1 MQREIVERTMRAQ
14 ATLDAETERIRQLR
28 DLERD
33 APTTL
38 VELPSRIEAVE
49 DRLPTARATLEGLTV
64 YAPTAWQPVAGHIE
78 EAEKG
83 LAGAR
88 HAVTLG
94 SAAMARNDRPEVAL
108 ATREALEGV
117 TGAAELL
124 DAIEALRTTI
134 ADAEKRLPAE
144 LAEADRDL
152 RDTRTAL
159 AELGQL
165 DPGVAGR
172 VREAERAI
180 DQAHEAARQRP
191 ADPVDAL
198 RLATEAHRTADA
210 TLLTA
215 RDLAAA
221 RDRLE
226 AAAASSVGTASAEV
240 DRAATFIASRRRGV
254 GDAARTRLAEARR
267 HLDAASGIAATDPGA
282 AIESAKRAQQLA
294 TEAYELAA
302 SDFSDWDQGGPG
314 WGQRGGTSDGDAT
327 AQILGQILG
336 GVIGGFIRSG
346 GGGGWGGSPWGGRS
360 RGGGGFPDLG
370 GGLGGGWGRG
380 GGFGTGGF
388 GGGGGGGGRGRG
400 GRW

>member
-1 MQREIVERTMRAQ
+1 MQREIVERTTRAQ
-14 ATLDAETERIRQLR
+14 AMLDAETGRIRQLR

-38 VELPSRIEAVE
+38 VELPGRIEAVE
-49 DRLPTARATLEGLTV
+49 DRLTPARATLDGLKA
-64 YAPTAWQPVAGHIE
+64 YAASAWQPVAGHLE

-88 HAVTLG
+88 NAVTVG
-94 SAAMARNDRPEVAL
+94 SAAMARDDRPTVAL

-117 TGAAELL
+117 TGAGQLL

-134 ADAEKRLPAE
+134 ADAEARLPQE

-152 RDTRTAL
+152 RDTRSAL

-172 VREAERAI
+172 VRDAERAL
-180 DQAHEAARQRP
+180 DQAHDAARAQP
-191 ADPVDAL
+191 ADPVAAL
-198 RLATEAHRTADA
+198 RLATDAHRTADA
-210 TLLTA
+210 ALLMA
-215 RDLAAA
+215 RDAVAAH
-221 RDRLE
+221 DRLE
-226 AAAASSVGTASAEV
+226 ATAESSIRTASAEI
-240 DRAATFIASRRRGV
+240 DRTATFIAQRRRGV
-254 GDAARTRLAEARR
+254 GEAARTRLAEAQR
-267 HLDAASGIAATDPGA
+267 HLDAASAVATTDPQAAAEGA
-282 AIESAKRAQQLA
+282 QRAQRLAVEAYQLA
-294 TEAYELAA
+294 S

-314 WGQRGGTSDGDAT
+314 WGQRAGTGDGDAT

-336 GVIGGFIRSG
+336 GIIGGAVRSG
-346 GGGGWGGSPWGGRS
+346 GGGGWGGSPWGGS
-360 RGGGGFPDLG
+360 GGGSGFPDL

-388 GGGGGGGGRGRG
+388 GGGGGGGRGRG